1 MAEAPTTQAKET
13 HEFQTEIR
21 QLLDLMVHSLYG
33 NKEIFLRELISNASD
48 AADKLRFEAL
58 SDDSLYEG
66 DGDLK
71 VRVSFDRDAR
81 TVTVRDNG
89 VGMTREE
96 IAANL
101 GTIARSGTR
110 RFFESLTGDSA
121 KDAQLIGQ
129 FGVGFY
135 SCFIVSDRVTVT
147 SRRAGRPASEGVRWE
162 SGGEGEFTVET
173 VEAEA
178 RGTEV
183 VLHLR
188 EDEDEFLDRYRLRSI
203 VRKYSDH
210 VSIPILMPGEGKAG
224 DEDADKGDAEADGG
238 DDTRADAADDTT
250 DDTGSKDRDEETINA
265 ATALWTRNKSEL
277 GDDDYKG
284 FYKHVSHDFE
294 DPLAWVHS
302 RVEGT
307 LEYSVLLFIP
317 ARVPFDLW
325 DRNVRRGVKLYV
337 RRVFIMDDAEHLMP
351 AYLRFVR
358 GVVDSADLPL
368 NVSREILQE
377 NRQIRSIRSGSVK
390 RVLDLLSGLARDEPD
405 KYATF
410 WKHFGK
416 VLKEGVVEDD
426 KNREQIAKLL
436 RFASTQDADDAQ
448 TVSLDDYVGRMKEGQ
463 KGIYYVTADGYRTA
477 RNSPH
482 LEVFDKHGLE
492 VLLLADPIDEWLV
505 MHLTEYG
512 DKPLVSVMKGELD
525 LGGVAGGDD
534 ASEGE
539 ADGAG
544 AGDADHAPV
553 LEKFREAL
561 SGRVKEVRAT
571 RRLSTSPACLV
582 SEEHELSRHL
592 ERILD
597 AAGQRID
604 ATQPILEVNPD
615 HPMVARLAAETDPDR
630 CKDWASLIFDQALL
644 SEGGKLEDPAAF
656 VRRMN
661 EVIVTLARGESGPA
675 RKRAQRTAKK
685 ATKKVAKKAG
695 KKAATQAGK
704 EVATQAGKEVATQA
718 GKKTAEPSAQ
728 EEPGGSAQC

>member
-1 MAEAPTTQAKET
+1 MAEAQTTQVKET

-58 SDDSLYEG
+58 SDDGLYEG

-71 VRVSFDRDAR
+71 VHVSFDRDAR
-81 TVTVRDNG
+81 TITVRDNG

-135 SCFIVSDRVTVT
+135 SCFIVSGRVTVT

-173 VEAEA
+173 VEVEA

-188 EDEDEFLDRYRLRSI
+188 DGEDEFLDRYRLRGI

-210 VSIPILMPGEGKAG
+210 VSIPILMPEEGKG
-224 DEDADKGDAEADGG
+224 KEEGKDEDAG
-238 DDTRADAADDTT
+238 
-250 DDTGSKDRDEETINA
+250 EETVNT
-265 ATALWTRNKSEL
+265 ATALWTRSKSEL

-284 FYKHVSHDFE
+284 FYKHVAHDFDE
-294 DPLAWVHS
+294 PLAWVHS
-302 RVEGT
+302 RVEGN

-317 ARVPFDLW
+317 ARAPFDLW

-337 RRVFIMDDAEHLMP
+337 RRVFIMEDAEHLMP

-358 GVVDSADLPL
+358 GVIDSADLPL
-368 NVSREILQE
+368 NISREILQE
-377 NRQIRSIRSGSVK
+377 NRQIQSIRSGSVK
-390 RVLDLLSGLARDEPD
+390 RVLDLLGGLARDEPD

-410 WKHFGK
+410 WEHFGR

-426 KNREQIAKLL
+426 RNREQIAKLL
-436 RFASTQDADDAQ
+436 RFASTHDAEDAQ
-448 TVSLDDYVGRMKEGQ
+448 TVSLDDYIGRMKEGQ
-463 KGIYYVTADGYRTA
+463 KGIYYITADGYRTA

-505 MHLTEYG
+505 MHLTEYE

-525 LGGVAGGDD
+525 LGDVAKGED

-539 ADGAG
+539 VDGDG
-544 AGDADHAPV
+544 GDADHAPV

-561 SGRVKEVRAT
+561 SGRVKEVRVT
-571 RRLSTSPACLV
+571 RRLSTSPACLSTSPACLV
-582 SEEHELSRHL
+582 SEEHELGRHL

-597 AAGQRID
+597 AAGQKID
-604 ATQPILEVNPD
+604 ATRPILEINPAIRCR
-615 HPMVARLAAETDPDR
+615 PARGGGRPGSVQGLGEPDLR
-630 CKDWASLIFDQALL
+630 PGSAQRS
-644 SEGGKLEDPAAF
+644 GKLEDPTAF
-656 VRRMN
+656 VRRN
-661 EVIVTLARGESGPA
+661 IERGDRHP
-675 RKRAQRTAKK
+675 RA
-685 ATKKVAKKAG
+685 G
-695 KKAATQAGK
+695 
-704 EVATQAGKEVATQA
+704 
-718 GKKTAEPSAQ
+718 
-728 EEPGGSAQC
+728 

>member
-1 MAEAPTTQAKET
+1 MAEAQTKET
-13 HEFQTEIR
+13 HGFQTEVR
-21 QLLDLMVHSLYG
+21 KLLDLMIHSLYS

-58 SDDSLYEG
+58 SDDTLYEG
-66 DGDLK
+66 DGELK

-81 TVTVRDNG
+81 TITVRDNG
-89 VGMTREE
+89 IGMTREE
-96 IAANL
+96 TAANL

-173 VEAEA
+173 VEVEA

-188 EDEDEFLDRYRLRSI
+188 EEEDEFLDRYRLRSI

-210 VSIPILMPGEGKAG
+210 VSIPILMPGEGKAEA
-224 DEDADKGDAEADGG
+224 EDADK
-238 DDTRADAADDTT
+238 DDEGRDDE
-250 DDTGSKDRDEETINA
+250 SKDEDKGRDEETINA
-265 ATALWTRNKSEL
+265 ATALWTRNKSEI

-317 ARVPFDLW
+317 TRTPFDLW

-358 GVVDSADLPL
+358 GVIDSADLPL

-377 NRQIRSIRSGSVK
+377 NRQIRSIRAGSVK
-390 RVLDLLSGLARDEPD
+390 RVLDLLAGLAKDEPD

-410 WKHFGK
+410 WEQFGR
-416 VLKEGVVEDD
+416 VLKEGIVEDD

-436 RFASTQDADDAQ
+436 RFASTHDADDAQ

-492 VLLLADPIDEWLV
+492 VLLLADPIDEWLA
-505 MHLTEYG
+505 MHLTEYEG
-512 DKPLVSVMKGELD
+512 KPLVSVMKGELD
-525 LGGVAGGDD
+525 LGDVAGEDD
-534 ASEGE
+534 ASEDE
-539 ADGAG
+539 ADGNG
-544 AGDADHAPV
+544 DHAPV

-561 SGRVKEVRAT
+561 GERVKDVRAT

-582 SEEHELSRHL
+582 SEEYEMSRHL
-592 ERILD
+592 ERILG

-604 ATQPILEVNPD
+604 GAKPILEINPD
-615 HPMVARLAAETDPDR
+615 HPMVDRLAAEPDPDR

-644 SEGGKLEDPAAF
+644 SEGGRLEDPATF

-661 EVIVTLARGESGPA
+661 ELIVTLAQGGAPGTARGREEEAAAEEIAETEPE
-675 RKRAQRTAKK
+675 
-685 ATKKVAKKAG
+685 AG
-695 KKAATQAGK
+695 REEGEDRGAGG
-704 EVATQAGKEVATQA
+704 EAD
-718 GKKTAEPSAQ
+718 
-728 EEPGGSAQC
+728 C

>member
-1 MAEAPTTQAKET
+1 MAEAPTTRAKET

-21 QLLDLMVHSLYG
+21 QLLDLMIHSLYG

-81 TVTVRDNG
+81 TITVRDNG

-110 RFFESLTGDSA
+110 QFFESLTGDSA

-147 SRRAGRPASEGVRWE
+147 SRRAGRPAAEGVRWE

-173 VEAEA
+173 VEVEP

-210 VSIPILMPGEGKAG
+210 VSIPILMPGEGKTG
-224 DEDADKGDAEADGG
+224 DKDADKDADRDDGK
-238 DDTRADAADDTT
+238 DDGK
-250 DDTGSKDRDEETINA
+250 DDTGTDAGDAAGDEETINA
-265 ATALWTRNKSEL
+265 ATALWTRNRSEL

-317 ARVPFDLW
+317 ARAPFDLW

-377 NRQIRSIRSGSVK
+377 NRQIQSIRAGSVK
-390 RVLDLLSGLARDEPD
+390 RVLDLLAGLARDEPE

-410 WKHFGK
+410 WEHFGR

-426 KNREQIAKLL
+426 RNREQIAKLL
-436 RFASTQDADDAQ
+436 RFASTRDAGDAQ

-492 VLLLADPIDEWLV
+492 VLLLADPVDEWLA
-505 MHLTEYG
+505 MHLTEYEG
-512 DKPLVSVMKGELD
+512 KPLVSVMKGELD
-525 LGGVAGGDD
+525 LGNVAGEGA
-534 ASEGE
+534 ASRDE
-539 ADGAG
+539 ADGD
-544 AGDADHAPV
+544 GDGDAADHAPV

-561 SGRVKEVRAT
+561 GERVKDVRTT

-582 SEEHELSRHL
+582 SEEYEMSRHL
-592 ERILD
+592 ERILG
-597 AAGQRID
+597 AAGQKID
-604 ATQPILEVNPD
+604 GTRPILEINPD
-615 HPMVARLAAETDPDR
+615 HPMVARFAAEADVDR
-630 CKDWASLIFDQALL
+630 RRDWASLIFDQALL
-644 SEGGKLEDPAAF
+644 SEGGKLEDPATF

-661 EVIVTLARGESGPA
+661 ELIVALAQGVALDRGEPGPA
-675 RKRAQRTAKK
+675 RRRAKRTAKKVTKK
-685 ATKKVAKKAG
+685 ATKKGAKQ
-695 KKAATQAGK
+695 AAR
-704 EVATQAGKEVATQA
+704 ES
-718 GKKTAEPSAQ
+718 AEPGAQ
-728 EEPGGSAQC
+728 EEPDGSAQC

>member
-1 MAEAPTTQAKET
+1 MAADEVQTKET
-13 HEFQTEIR
+13 RGFQTEVR
-21 QLLDLMVHSLYG
+21 KLLDLMIHSLYS

-58 SDDSLYEG
+58 SDDGLYEG
-66 DGDLK
+66 DGGLK

-81 TVTVRDNG
+81 TITVRDNG

-110 RFFESLTGDSA
+110 QFFESLTGDSA

-147 SRRAGRPASEGVRWE
+147 SRRAGRPAPEGVRWE

-173 VEAEA
+173 VEVEA

-210 VSIPILMPGEGKAG
+210 VSIPILMPGEGKDG
-224 DEDADKGDAEADGG
+224 DKGEDGDG
-238 DDTRADAADDTT
+238 D
-250 DDTGSKDRDEETINA
+250 GDEETINA
-265 ATALWTRNKSEL
+265 ATALWTRNRSEL

-358 GVVDSADLPL
+358 GVIDSADLPL

-390 RVLDLLSGLARDEPD
+390 RVLDLLAGLARDEPD
-405 KYATF
+405 KYRTF
-410 WKHFGK
+410 WEHFGR

-426 KNREQIAKLL
+426 KNREPIAKLL
-436 RFASTQDADDAQ
+436 RFASTRDADDAQ

-505 MHLTEYG
+505 MHLTEYE

-525 LGGVAGGDD
+525 LGDVAGGDD
-534 ASEGE
+534 ASEDE
-539 ADGAG
+539 ADGD
-544 AGDADHAPV
+544 GDADHAPV

-561 SGRVKEVRAT
+561 SGRVKEVRTT

-582 SEEHELSRHL
+582 GEEHEMSRHL

-597 AAGQRID
+597 AAGQKID
-604 ATQPILEVNPD
+604 ATRPILEINPD
-615 HPMVARLAAETDPDR
+615 HPMVARLAAEADPER
-630 CKDWASLIFDQALL
+630 CKDWTSLIFDQALL
-644 SEGGKLEDPAAF
+644 SEGGKLDDPATF

-661 EVIVTLARGESGPA
+661 ELIVTLAQGGSGPA
-675 RKRAQRTAKK
+675 RKRAKRTAKK
-685 ATKKVAKKAG
+685 TG
-695 KKAATQAGK
+695 KKAPKKAEK
-704 EVATQAGKEVATQA
+704 EAV
-718 GKKTAEPSAQ
+718 EPSAQ
-728 EEPGGSAQC
+728 EEPDGSAQC

>member
-1 MAEAPTTQAKET
+1 MAEAQAAQTTQAKET

-81 TVTVRDNG
+81 TITVRDNG
-89 VGMTREE
+89 GGMTREE
-96 IAANL
+96 VAANL

-135 SCFIVSDRVTVT
+135 SCFIVSGRVTVT

-173 VEAEA
+173 VEVEP

-188 EDEDEFLDRYRLRSI
+188 EGEDEFLDRYRLQGI

-210 VSIPILMPGEGKAG
+210 VSIPILMPGEGKG
-224 DEDADKGDAEADGG
+224 KEEGEDEDAGAG
-238 DDTRADAADDTT
+238 
-250 DDTGSKDRDEETINA
+250 EETVNA
-265 ATALWTRNKSEL
+265 ATALWTRNRSEL
-277 GDDDYKG
+277 GDDDYRG
-284 FYKHVSHDFE
+284 FYKHVAHDFD

-302 RVEGT
+302 RVEGN

-317 ARVPFDLW
+317 SRPPFDLW

-377 NRQIRSIRSGSVK
+377 NRQIQSIRSGSVK
-390 RVLDLLSGLARDEPD
+390 RVLDLLSGLAKDEPE

-410 WKHFGK
+410 WEHFGR

-426 KNREQIAKLL
+426 KNRAQIAKLL
-436 RFASTQDADDAQ
+436 RFASTRDADDAQ
-448 TVSLDDYVGRMKEGQ
+448 TVSLDDYVGRMKDGQ

-505 MHLTEYG
+505 MHLTEYE

-525 LGGVAGGDD
+525 LGDVAKGED
-534 ASEGE
+534 ASEDE
-539 ADGAG
+539 ADGDG

-582 SEEHELSRHL
+582 SEEHELGRHL

-597 AAGQRID
+597 AAGQKID
-604 ATQPILEVNPD
+604 TTRPILEINPG
-615 HPMVARLAAETDPDR
+615 HPMVARLAAEADPER

-661 EVIVTLARGESGPA
+661 ELIVTLAQGDVSGSTRGRGEGVAKQPTK
-675 RKRAQRTAKK
+675 KRAKRAAKKTAGKTAKK
-685 ATKKVAKKAG
+685 AGEKS
-695 KKAATQAGK
+695 
-704 EVATQAGKEVATQA
+704 
-718 GKKTAEPSAQ
+718 AEPDPPDA
-728 EEPGGSAQC
+728 

>member
-1 MAEAPTTQAKET
+1 MAEAQTTGAKET

-81 TVTVRDNG
+81 TITVRDNG

-147 SRRAGRPASEGVRWE
+147 SRRAGRPAAEGARWE

-173 VEAEA
+173 VEAGA

-188 EDEDEFLDRYRLRSI
+188 DGEDEFLDRYRLQGI

-224 DEDADKGDAEADGG
+224 DKDDGKDDSKDDAG
-238 DDTRADAADDTT
+238 T
-250 DDTGSKDRDEETINA
+250 DTGDGTGDEETINA
-265 ATALWTRNKSEL
+265 ATALWTRNRSEL

-284 FYKHVSHDFE
+284 FYKHVAHDFE

-307 LEYSVLLFIP
+307 LEYSLLLFIP

-358 GVVDSADLPL
+358 GVIDSADLPL
-368 NVSREILQE
+368 NISREILQE
-377 NRQIRSIRSGSVK
+377 NRQIRSIRSGAVK
-390 RVLDLLSGLARDEPD
+390 RVLDLLGGMAKDEPD

-410 WKHFGK
+410 WEHFGR

-426 KNREQIAKLL
+426 RNREQIAKLL
-436 RFASTQDADDAQ
+436 RFASTHDADDAQ

-482 LEVFDKHGLE
+482 LEVFDRHGLE
-492 VLLLADPIDEWLV
+492 VLLLADPVDEWLA
-505 MHLTEYG
+505 MHLTEYE

-525 LGGVAGGDD
+525 LGDVAGEDD
-534 ASEGE
+534 ASKDE
-539 ADGAG
+539 ADGDG
-544 AGDADHAPV
+544 ADVGGADHAAV

-582 SEEHELSRHL
+582 GEEHEISRHL

-597 AAGQRID
+597 AAGQKID
-604 ATQPILEVNPD
+604 ATRPILEVNPG
-615 HPMVARLAAETDPDR
+615 HPMVARLAAEADPER
-630 CKDWASLIFDQALL
+630 CRDWARLIFDQALL

-661 EVIVTLARGESGPA
+661 EVIVTLAQGAPGPA
-675 RKRAQRTAKK
+675 RKRAKRSAKK
-685 ATKKVAKKAG
+685 ATKKGAKKGA
-695 KKAATQAGK
+695 KQAGK
-704 EVATQAGKEVATQA
+704 ES
-718 GKKTAEPSAQ
+718 AEPSAQ
-728 EEPGGSAQC
+728 EEPDGSAQC

>member
-1 MAEAPTTQAKET
+1 MDEVQAKET
-13 HEFQTEIR
+13 HGFQTEVR
-21 QLLDLMVHSLYG
+21 RLLDLMVHSLYG

-58 SDDSLYEG
+58 SDDALYEG

-71 VRVSFDRDAR
+71 VRMSFDPDAR
-81 TVTVRDNG
+81 TISVRDNG

-121 KDAQLIGQ
+121 KDTQLIGQ

-135 SCFIVSDRVTVT
+135 SSFIVADHVSVT
-147 SRRAGRPASEGVRWE
+147 SRRAGRPAAEGVRWE
-162 SGGEGEFTVET
+162 SNGEGEFTVET
-173 VEAEA
+173 VEVEP

-188 EDEDEFLDRYRLRSI
+188 DGEDEFLDRYRLRSI

-210 VSIPILMPGEGKAG
+210 VSIPILMPGEG
-224 DEDADKGDAEADGG
+224 
-238 DDTRADAADDTT
+238 T
-250 DDTGSKDRDEETINA
+250 DDKDKDGDEETINT
-265 ATALWTRNKSEL
+265 ATAMWARSKSEL
-277 GDDDYKG
+277 GDDEYKG
-284 FYKHVSHDFE
+284 FYKHVAHDFE

-302 RVEGT
+302 RVEGN
-307 LEYSVLLFIP
+307 LEYSLLLFIP
-317 ARVPFDLW
+317 ARAPFDLW

-358 GVVDSADLPL
+358 GVIDSADLPL
-368 NVSREILQE
+368 NISREILQE
-377 NRQIRSIRSGSVK
+377 NRQIRSIRSGAVK
-390 RVLDLLSGLARDEPD
+390 RVLDLLGGMAKDEPD

-410 WKHFGK
+410 WEHFGR

-426 KNREQIAKLL
+426 RNREQIAKLL
-436 RFASTQDADDAQ
+436 RFASTRDADDAQ

-505 MHLTEYG
+505 MHLTEYDG
-512 DKPLVSVMKGELD
+512 KPLTSVTKGELD
-525 LGGVAGGDD
+525 LGDVAKGDD
-534 ASEGE
+534 ASGDEE
-539 ADGAG
+539 DGDG
-544 AGDADHAPV
+544 GDDHAPV

-561 SGRVKEVRAT
+561 SGQVKEVRAT

-582 SEEHELSRHL
+582 GEEHEMSRHL

-604 ATQPILEVNPD
+604 ATRPILEVNPD
-615 HPMVARLAAETDPDR
+615 HPMVSRLAAENDPDR

-644 SEGGKLEDPAAF
+644 SEGGRLEDPAAF

-661 EVIVTLARGESGPA
+661 EVIVTLAQGEPGPV
-675 RKRAQRTAKK
+675 RKRAKRTAKK
-685 ATKKVAKKAG
+685 ATRKGAK
-695 KKAATQAGK
+695 QAGK
-704 EVATQAGKEVATQA
+704 EA
-718 GKKTAEPSAQ
+718 AEPSAQ
-728 EEPGGSAQC
+728 EEPDGPAQC